1 MSDATMSFIDHRPQQ
16 IANIENLVVKSD
28 NEQLARLCS
37 LLEKEDKKESVKID
51 VHPSEVEVKPTI
63 IVNVPDTLRAN
74 ISLVMPDIE
83 IPAPEVVVNVHP
95 VVGVQPVLEMKSK
108 LQNGIIMFLLT
119 TDILSRMWSELWH

>member
-16 IANIENLVVKSD
+16 ISNIENLVVKSD
-28 NEQLARLCS
+28 NEELARLCS
-37 LLEKEDKKESVKID
+37 ILEREDKKDKVNIN
-51 VHPSEVEVKPTI
+51 VHPSDVDVKPTI
-63 IVNVPDTLRAN
+63 IVNVPDTLRAD

-95 VVGVQPVLEMKSK
+95 TLEMKSK

-119 TDILSRMWSELWH
+119 TDILTRIWSELWH